1 MPGPGNICYE
11 NGASTFMGGGGRA
24 PLLELPTVDLTF
36 VVFDYLKVQAWQAVI
51 ESF

>member
-1 MPGPGNICYE
+1 MPGPGNSCYE
-11 NGASTFMGGGGRA
+11 NGASTFMEGGRA

>member
-1 MPGPGNICYE
+1 MKMEQVPLW
-11 NGASTFMGGGGRA
+11 GGGRA

>member
-1 MPGPGNICYE
+1 M
-11 NGASTFMGGGGRA
+11 GGGRA

-36 VVFDYLKVQAWQAVI
+36 VFDYLKVQAWQAVI